1 MKPETMLA
9 SVPRLS
15 EVRPF
20 FQPIISLQTQR
31 IIGYEVLGRRIRG
44 QQAYSLGPF
53 FHNKKLKESTHNRI
67 DRHLRALALGR
78 LAEAGADAGQ
88 LFVNIRPSWIHRTF
102 RDNRFPVTLELA
114 RRSRIDPSRLVIE
127 IMEDDMTGDAEPFLR
142 VLRMYKTAGC
152 TIAVDDVGAGFSNFD
167 RIALVEPKIIKIDL
181 HLLRR
186 GSRHSGYEAVLR
198 SFSILASQIGASLLM
213 EGIETRED
221 LATAIRMGARYVQ
234 GFLFSPAVPEFLPP
248 DAFQRLIE
256 EELRGFTSGE
266 LAKSALS
273 FRLEKH
279 LNELM
284 AGLLPGASHLGA
296 DRLLETLIPHV
307 PRECIRMYICLENG
321 RQVSSNFLRGADG
334 AWRQDPDKLH
344 NNWIWRPY
352 FIPSITLMKQR
363 RQGMLSAAYK
373 DLDSTDLV
381 QTYSCPI
388 DDSRFLFLDL
398 MA

>member
-1 MKPETMLA
+1 MKPQIVSG

-31 IIGYEVLGRRIRG
+31 IIGYEVLGRRING
-44 QQAYSLGPF
+44 QHVTSLGPF
-53 FHNKKLKESTHNRI
+53 FHNKKLKETTHSRI
-67 DRHLRALALGR
+67 DRHLRAMAMSR

-88 LFVNIRPSWIHRTF
+88 LFINVRPSWIHRSF
-102 RDNRFPVTLELA
+102 RDNRTPMTLELV
-114 RRSRIDPSRLVIE
+114 RRKQIDPSRIVIE
-127 IMEDDMTGDAEPFLR
+127 IMEDEVAGEAEQFMR
-142 VLRMYKTAGC
+142 MIQMYKSCGC

-167 RIALVEPKIIKIDL
+167 RIALVEPNIIKIDL
-181 HLLRR
+181 HLLRQS
-186 GSRHSGYEAVLR
+186 SRFSGYEAILR

-234 GFLFSPAVPEFLPP
+234 GYLFSPAVPDFLPP
-248 DAFQRLIE
+248 DVFQRLIDD
-256 EELRGFTSGE
+256 ELRSFTSGE

-273 FRLEKH
+273 FRLEKL

-284 AGLLPGASHLGA
+284 SGLLPDLKHLDA
-296 DRLLETLIPHV
+296 DRLLGTLAAHV
-307 PRECIRMYICLENG
+307 PQECIRMYVCMENG
-321 RQVSSNFLRGADG
+321 RQISSNFLRGPDG
-334 AWRQDPDKLH
+334 AWRRDPNKQN

-363 RQGMLSAAYK
+363 RQGMLSSVYK

-388 DDSRFLFLDL
+388 DDSRFIFLDL